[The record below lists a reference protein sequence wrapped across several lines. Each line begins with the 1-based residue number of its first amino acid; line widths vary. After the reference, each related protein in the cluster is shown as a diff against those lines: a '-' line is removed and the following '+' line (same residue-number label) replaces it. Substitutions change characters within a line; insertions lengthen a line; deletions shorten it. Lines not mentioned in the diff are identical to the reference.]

1 MLTPSDAIYLAGKR
15 SELLEKKLQ
24 AGSHGMLAIK
34 APADTIF
41 KKLRYRPEIACINGP
56 SDTVLSGP
64 VAAMSKACDKLRSCG
79 FQCTILSIPYGFHS
93 SQVDPI
99 LAEFETLATGVNFGK
114 PQIPFVSPLL
124 DGIVEDAG
132 VIGPSYLRRQ
142 IRETVDFSGSI
153 RRAKTRGLVDTNSI
167 WIEIGPHPLCIGMVK
182 SILGTEV
189 KAVLTLRKQEDSLR
203 SMAKA
208 ISTLS
213 SLGVNNDWIHYHHD
227 YESGQR
233 LLVLPSYSFEEK
245 NYWIERQGGRD
256 KQANALESGPA
267 TTTVQKLVW
276 QDFVGQNQL
285 SILFESD
292 MSDPDLHAAIVGH
305 SVNGSGLCPASVY
318 GDMALTIARY
328 IRDNY
333 DLRCSGSGMEITDMT
348 ISRPITVP
356 RSRPNRPSLL
366 RMSVSADL
374 NSHIEVSFGHHD
386 VEKDETEWSAKC
398 TVAYGDAESWIY
410 QWSKHSYLI
419 EHRIKELEQGVSGG
433 TTSKLLRGM
442 VYRLFSSCVD
452 YNLKYQAMQEVLLHS
467 EGLEA
472 TALLNLYSGT
482 EGGNYFCSPF
492 IIDALIHLGGF
503 VMNANDAVDTRNSIY
518 ISGGW
523 KSMRLAQMI
532 DPSMPYRVHVK
543 MHRAGENSV
552 AGDVAVLQGSR
563 IVAFINDLKFQK
575 VPHALLNI
583 IIPPEASSKKS
594 TIARSSVTRVQ
605 HPVAHEIV
613 PVQTPERN
621 MYIQTPY
628 DGIGSQV
635 FEVIAEQIGITT
647 QEVYEI
653 DDFAEMGVDSLLS
666 LQIAAEI
673 KERFGLDFDSHI
685 FLKHTTAQKLN
696 RHLAVQIQADRP
708 PAAESMLTSS
718 DTEDYLDSSVGTPN
732 SSVEDRL
739 SLLHLIIS
747 EQLGVPV
754 HELFE
759 VRDLSELGL
768 DSLMSIQITTMLQER
783 CGIKMKPDALTGVAM
798 LASIEELTG
807 IRASLPNV
815 PRFESFA
822 GARYVQQQRQQRQ
835 SVVLQGDSD
844 HAERTVFLFPDGSGS
859 PSIYSRLSFN
869 TGQRVV
875 ALQSPFMHNPQ
886 DFELSIE
893 AIAGLWIK
901 EVRKYQRSGPYFLV
915 GYSCGGYYALEAAR
929 QLLAEGAEI
938 EHLLLIDSPSPLEY
952 GAMPSS
958 LPTWLSRQGLL
969 GTKGSGNDNLTEHF
983 AATIQ
988 AVDTYCPAPIS
999 ATAAPFPITV
1009 IWALDGAAPCLNANT
1024 EVLPKDVQMSG
1035 LTQWL
1040 LQRSNTTSLDA
1051 DGWEKLLP
1059 GRQID
1064 VRHTP
1069 GHHFSVLSLP
1079 NVSASLFPGVLL
1091 LVDRI
1096 LIMRTVS

>member
-1 MLTPSDAIYLAGKR
+1 VLTPSDAIYLAGKR

-34 APADTIF
+34 ASAETIF
-41 KKLRYRPEIACINGP
+41 EKLCYRPEIACINGP

-64 VAAMSKACDKLRSCG
+64 VTAMSKACEILRSCG
-79 FQCTILSIPYGFHS
+79 VQCTILSIPYGFHS

-99 LAEFETLATGVNFGK
+99 LDEFETLATGVNFGK
-114 PQIPFVSPLL
+114 PQIPFISPLL
-124 DGIVEDAG
+124 DDIIEDAG

-142 IRETVDFSGSI
+142 IRETVDFSGSV
-153 RRAKTRGLVDTNSI
+153 RRAKARGLVDANSI
-167 WIEIGPHPLCIGMVK
+167 WVEVGPHPLCIGMVK
-182 SILGTEV
+182 SILRTEV
-189 KAVLTLRKQEDSLR
+189 KAVHTLRKHEESLR

-208 ISTLS
+208 VSMLS
-213 SLGVNNDWIHYHHD
+213 YLGVDNDWIHYHRD

-233 LLVLPSYSFEEK
+233 LLVLPSYCFEEQ
-245 NYWIERQGGRD
+245 NYWIERQVARN
-256 KQANALESGPA
+256 KPANALESGPA

-276 QDFVGQNQL
+276 KGFTGHNQL

-292 MSDPDLHAAIVGH
+292 MSEPDLHAAIVGH

-318 GDMALTIARY
+318 ADMALTIARY

-333 DLRCSGSGMEITDMT
+333 ELRCRGSGMEITDMT
-348 ISRPITVP
+348 ITRPITVP
-356 RSRPNRPSLL
+356 HSRPTEPSLL

-374 NSHIEVSFGHHD
+374 NTSHIQVSFGHHD
-386 VEKDETEWSAKC
+386 AEKDETEWSAKC
-398 TVAYGDAESWIY
+398 TVAYGDAESWMY

-419 EHRIKELEQGVSGG
+419 DYRIKELEQGVSGG

-442 VYRLFSSCVD
+442 VYRLFSSCVE
-452 YNLKYQAMQEVLLHS
+452 YNLKYQAMQEVLLYS
-467 EGLEA
+467 KGLEA

-482 EGGNYFCSPF
+482 EGGDYFCSPF
-492 IIDALIHLGGF
+492 CIDALIHLAGF
-503 VMNANDAVDTRNSIY
+503 VMNANDEVDTRNAIY

-523 KSMRLAQMI
+523 KSMRFAQMI
-532 DPSMPYRVHVK
+532 DPSIPYRVHVK
-543 MHRAGENSV
+543 MHPAGENSV
-552 AGDVAVLQGSR
+552 AGDVTVLQGSR

-583 IIPPEASSKKS
+583 IIPPVVSSKES
-594 TIARSSVTRVQ
+594 TIARSSATRVQ

-613 PVQTPERN
+613 PVQTPERDT
-621 MYIQTPY
+621 YVQTPY
-628 DGIGSQV
+628 DGMLSQV

-647 QEVYEI
+647 QEVCEI

-673 KERFGLDFDSHI
+673 KERFGLDFDSHL
-685 FLKHTTAQKLN
+685 FSTHTTAQKLN
-696 RHLAVQIQADRP
+696 GHLAVQVQADRS

-718 DTEDYLDSSVGTPN
+718 DTEETLDSSVGTPN

-739 SLLHLIIS
+739 SLLHLIIA
-747 EQLGVPV
+747 EQLGVAV

-759 VRDLSELGL
+759 VQDLSELGL

-783 CGIKMKPDALTGVAM
+783 CGIKVKPDALTGVAM

-807 IRASLPNV
+807 IRTSLPNV

-822 GARYVQQQRQQRQ
+822 GARYVQQQQQQRQ
-835 SVVLQGDSD
+835 SIVLQGESG

-859 PSIYSRLSFN
+859 PAIYSRLGFN
-869 TGQRVV
+869 PGQRVV
-875 ALQSPFMHNPQ
+875 ALQSPFIRNPQ
-886 DFELSIE
+886 AFELSIE
-893 AIAGLWIK
+893 AIAGLWVE
-901 EVRKYQRSGPYFLV
+901 EVRKYQQSGPYFLI

-929 QLLAEGAEI
+929 QLLAAGAEI
-938 EHLLLIDSPSPLEY
+938 GHLLLIDSPSPLEY

-969 GTKGSGNDNLTEHF
+969 GTKGSGNELTQHF
-983 AATIQ
+983 VATIQ
-988 AVDTYCPAPIS
+988 AVGAYCPVPIS
-999 ATAAPFPITV
+999 ATAAPFRTTV
-1009 IWALDGAAPCLNANT
+1009 IWASDGAAPRLDANT
-1024 EVLPKDVQMSG
+1024 EVLPHDVQMSS

-1040 LQRSNTTSLDA
+1040 LQRSNATSLDA

-1069 GHHFSVLSLP
+1069 GHHFSVLNLP
-1079 NVSASLFPGVLL
+1079 NVSASLVPGVLL

-1096 LIMRTVS
+1096 LIMRTEP